1 VSQDAATW
9 PALANLQL
17 CWALQFLTATHVC
30 SYSCFLSQFVLGAA
44 NHSACW
50 LSHQPAGAE
59 GSQCPHWPSD
69 YPQSDGMA
77 LKLQA
82 GKFAAFPDVDTVGT

>member
-1 VSQDAATW
+1 MSQDAATW

-17 CWALQFLTATHVC
+17 CWARQFLTATHVC
-30 SYSCFLSQFVLGAA
+30 SYSCFLSQFAPGGA

-50 LSHQPAGAE
+50 LSQQPAGAE
-59 GSQCPHWPSD
+59 GSQCPQWPSD
-69 YPQSDGMA
+69 YPQSDGME